1 MAKPKSRPES
11 RAQLSLLLPIDS
23 RRGSGQSLET
33 SVRATTPPRV
43 ADNREVALRN
53 LEKSGLRTA
62 RS

>member
-1 MAKPKSRPES
+1 MAKPKPRPDS

-23 RRGSGQSLET
+23 RRGSGHSLEA
-33 SVRATTPPRV
+33 SVRATAAPRV
-43 ADNREVALRN
+43 ADNREAALRN